1 MTHHAGP
8 PAHETRDRAPLTTGR
23 LAVWLTFWF
32 LMAVMV
38 LGTVVSMT
46 GNGAG
51 Q

>member
-8 PAHETRDRAPLTTGR
+8 PAQEKPYRPPMTTGR

-32 LMAVMV
+32 LFACVV
-38 LGTVVSMT
+38 LGTVVNVA
-46 GNGAG
+46 GKGAG